1 MMRID
6 YILNRVVARRLSWV
20 CLCTL
25 LFTLTAPL
33 QAQGT
38 AREFQLS
45 ERVGGE
51 LSKLQPFIDAQN
63 WNGALQ
69 FIGGLVAVAPP
80 NSYDLAVLNDILG
93 KLYLQK
99 GDYAGALA
107 PMETALRLSD
117 TYGYLEGRG
126 ADALVDY
133 LSKIYYSEGT
143 SAKSPALQQQYLT
156 KATAYIKR
164 LIDASPTPNLD
175 NVLFY
180 TTLLYN
186 RAVINAEKVDT
197 ELLKQAIQEAE
208 KALLLSPRP
217 RENFYLILLSSLQQ
231 LNDLKRTAEYYE
243 LMVKQYP
250 ANRTYWQQLT
260 AIYNTLAQDAKDERE
275 VKSYNMRSIIT
286 MERAQAL
293 GFLNSP
299 RDNFNLVGIY
309 FNIGQF
315 AQATDLLYAGLKNGG
330 IESTQ
335 KNWEL
340 LAYSYQQV
348 NRENQAVEV
357 LLEAVKLFPMAGQLD
372 FQIAQIYY
380 SLDRYDHAYRHFRMA
395 VDKGS
400 LDRPLAVYSFLSY
413 LCYELGK
420 LEEALEVI
428 AEAMKLPGASE
439 DNQMPRLRQAIE
451 DALSQRE
458 AAKAQAAVRS

>member
-1 MMRID
+1 MRTD
-6 YILNRVVARRLSWV
+6 YTLKRLNFRPLAFV
-20 CLCTL
+20 CLCAL
-25 LFTLTAPL
+25 LFAIVLPL

-45 ERVGGE
+45 ERVGNE

-63 WNGALQ
+63 WSGALQ
-69 FIGGLVAVAPP
+69 FIGTLVAVAPP

-93 KLYLQK
+93 KIYLQK

-143 SAKSPALQQQYLT
+143 SAKSPAVQQQYLT
-156 KATAYIKR
+156 RATTYIKR
-164 LIDASPTPNLD
+164 LIDASPKPNLD

-186 RAVINAEKVDT
+186 RAVINPEQVNV
-197 ELLKQAIQEAE
+197 ELLKLTIQEAE

-217 RENFYLILLSSLQQ
+217 KENFYLILLSSLQQ
-231 LNDLKRTAEYYE
+231 LNDFKRTAEYYE

-250 ANRTYWQQLT
+250 SNRTYWQQLT
-260 AIYNTLAQDAKDERE
+260 AIYNTLAQEAKDDR
-275 VKSYNMRSIIT
+275 VVQSYNLRSIIT

-293 GFLNSP
+293 GFLNTP

-315 AQATDLLYAGLKNGG
+315 AQATELLYAGLKNGG

-340 LAYSYQQV
+340 LAYSYQQI

-357 LLEAVKLFPMAGQLD
+357 LLEAGKLFPKTGQLD

-380 SLDRYDHAYRHFRMA
+380 SLDRYNDAYRHFRLA
-395 VDKGS
+395 VDKGE

-439 DNQMPRLRQAIE
+439 DQQMLRLRGAIE
-451 DALSQRE
+451 DALTQRE
-458 AAKAQAAVRS
+458 AAKAQADSRS

>member
-1 MMRID
+1 MMRMD
-6 YILNRVVARRLSWV
+6 YILNRVVARQLSWV

-33 QAQGT
+33 QGQGT

-69 FIGGLVAVAPP
+69 FISGLVAVAPP

-93 KLYLQK
+93 KLNLQK

-143 SAKSPALQQQYLT
+143 SAKSPAVQQQYLT

-186 RAVINAEKVDT
+186 RAVINPEKVDT
-197 ELLKQAIQEAE
+197 ELLKQAFQEAE

-231 LNDLKRTAEYYE
+231 LNDLKRTAEHYE

-275 VKSYNMRSIIT
+275 VKSYNLRSIIT

-309 FNIGQF
+309 FNIGQ
-315 AQATDLLYAGLKNGG
+315 
-330 IESTQ
+330 
-335 KNWEL
+335 
-340 LAYSYQQV
+340 
-348 NRENQAVEV
+348 
-357 LLEAVKLFPMAGQLD
+357 
-372 FQIAQIYY
+372 
-380 SLDRYDHAYRHFRMA
+380 
-395 VDKGS
+395 
-400 LDRPLAVYSFLSY
+400 
-413 LCYELGK
+413 
-420 LEEALEVI
+420 
-428 AEAMKLPGASE
+428 
-439 DNQMPRLRQAIE
+439 
-451 DALSQRE
+451 
-458 AAKAQAAVRS
+458 

>member
-1 MMRID
+1 MRID
-6 YILNRVVARRLSWV
+6 HPVTRVTARRLALV
-20 CLCTL
+20 CLCSL
-25 LFTLTAPL
+25 LFALALPL
-33 QAQGT
+33 HAQGT

-45 ERVGGE
+45 ERVGNE

-69 FIGGLVAVAPP
+69 FINGLIAIAPP
-80 NSYDLAVLNDILG
+80 NSYDLAILNDILG
-93 KLYLQK
+93 KIYLQK

-117 TYGYLEGRG
+117 TYGYMEGRG
-126 ADALVDY
+126 ADALVDF

-143 SAKSPALQQQYLT
+143 SAKSPAVQQQYLN
-156 KATAYIKR
+156 KATTYIKR

-186 RAVINAEKVDT
+186 RAVINPERVDV
-197 ELLKQAIQEAE
+197 ELLKLAIQEAE

-243 LMVKQYP
+243 LMVRQYP
-250 ANRTYWQQLT
+250 SNRTYWQQLT
-260 AIYNTLAQDAKDERE
+260 AIYNTLAQDAKDDRA
-275 VKSYNMRSIIT
+275 VRSYSLRSIIT

-315 AQATDLLYAGLKNGG
+315 AQATELLYAGLKNGG

-340 LAYSYQQV
+340 LAYSYQQI

-357 LLEAVKLFPMAGQLD
+357 LLEAGKLFPKAGQLD

-380 SLDRYDHAYRHFRMA
+380 SLDRYEDAYRHFRLA
-395 VDKGS
+395 VDKGE

-428 AEAMKLPGASE
+428 SEAMKLPGASE
-439 DNQMPRLRQAIE
+439 DQQMPRLRSAIE
-451 DALSQRE
+451 DALTQRE
-458 AAKAQAAVRS
+458 AAKAQAASKS